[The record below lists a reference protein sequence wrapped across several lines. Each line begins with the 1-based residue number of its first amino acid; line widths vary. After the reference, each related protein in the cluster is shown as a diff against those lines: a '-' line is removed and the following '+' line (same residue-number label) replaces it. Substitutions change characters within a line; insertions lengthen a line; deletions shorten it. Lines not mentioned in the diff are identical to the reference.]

1 MKTRPIV
8 TVVALL
14 VTSSGWACAA
24 EHENPGAQLC
34 GPLSA
39 HYLVHYYK
47 GASSLNDVLKQMGW
61 NHSDSPVSL
70 QQIRDCLRQ
79 HGINSMA
86 VRLSHRGK
94 YLTRTPVLVHTQR
107 EGGHFL
113 VLLPTST
120 ADAAETYEP
129 GIGEVSRSWESLHAE
144 FPDYALVTGDEE
156 SPMGDGLVPAISRFS
171 RMPLA
176 VMLGLGMIA
185 SGIGIGM
192 QRQVYNHKSSMM
204 AL

>member
-1 MKTRPIV
+1 MKTRLAV

-14 VTSSGWACAA
+14 VTSSCRPCAA
-24 EHENPGAQLC
+24 EPVSPGAKLC

-39 HYLVHYYK
+39 HYLIHYYK

-61 NHSDSPVSL
+61 NQSDSPVSL
-70 QQIRDCLRQ
+70 QQIRDCLQ
-79 HGINSMA
+79 LHGIDSMA
-86 VRLSHRGK
+86 VRLGHRGK

-120 ADAAETYEP
+120 ADSAETYEP

-144 FPDYALVTGDEE
+144 SPDYALVTGDEE
-156 SPMGDGLVPAISRFS
+156 SPMGDGLVPAISRS
-171 RMPLA
+171 GGMPLA
-176 VMLGLGMIA
+176 VILGLAMIA
-185 SGIGIGM
+185 SGLGLGM
-192 QRQVYNHKSSMM
+192 QRQVSDHDSTMR